1 MTILNNTGERLDIG
15 DALSDHFIMTAMRLE
30 AITERYLFKPVG
42 ISAASFKILAFIKNS
57 PGCSPSQI
65 LNYLGGTKSNITQ
78 RLNFLEKNKYIS
90 SSRSTGDKRKVLI
103 SISPLGAEKF
113 NEVIDKFLE
122 NSIYLE
128 KFFTKKEL
136 DAHFSFMLKFNSV
149 LDKCEKIIKDNRN
162 KLAN

>member
-1 MTILNNTGERLDIG
+1 MTILNNTDQQFNIG
-15 DALSDHFIMTAMRLE
+15 DSLTDPFIMTAMRLE
-30 AITERYLFKPVG
+30 AITERYLFKPTG
-42 ISAASFKILAFIKNS
+42 ISSASFKILAFVKNS

-103 SISPLGAEKF
+103 FINSSGIEKF
-113 NEVIDKFLE
+113 NEVINKFLE

-136 DAHFSFMLKFNSV
+136 DTHFSFMLKFNSI
-149 LDKCEKIIKDNRN
+149 LDRCEKIIQDNRN

>member
-1 MTILNNTGERLDIG
+1 MTTLNNANQQFDVRDSLADP
-15 DALSDHFIMTAMRLE
+15 FIMTAMRLE
-30 AITERYLFKPVG
+30 TLTERYLFKPTG
-42 ISAASFKILAFIKNS
+42 ISSASFKILAFIKNS

-78 RLNFLEKNKYIS
+78 RLNLLEKNKYIS

-103 SISPLGAEKF
+103 FIDSSGVEKF
-113 NEVIDKFLE
+113 NEVVDNFRK

-128 KFFTKKEL
+128 KFFNKKEL
-136 DAHFSFMLKFNSV
+136 CAHFSFMLKFNSI
-149 LDKCEKIIKDNRN
+149 LDKCEKIIQDNRN